1 MRRRDFIGLV
11 GTAAA
16 WPLGTAAQQ
25 PKLARIGFV
34 SWQSQAAEDQ
44 MKYLREGLAQY
55 GYAEGRNLNLDARFT
70 NGNRERTQAVIRELV
85 DRPVDVL
92 IARVTPVAQLAK
104 EATTTIPVVMI
115 VADPL
120 ATGLVPSLSRPDA
133 NLTGLSLASPDLAG
147 KRLELI
153 RDIKPDIRTIAFLG
167 LNEAQTPTFVR
178 ETTAAANKLGLQ
190 LQVRV
195 LDGPEQVDAA
205 LFETMK
211 RDGVEAV
218 IAQPLFSGQQ
228 DRIVGLAM
236 TQQLPVVSDF
246 ADFAR
251 AGGLFSLGVEEVDIL
266 RRVAYFVDRI
276 LKGAKPAELP
286 IEQPTAFRLTLNMR
300 TAKAIGWS
308 ISPVLLSRADEVIE

>member
-1 MRRRDFIGLV
+1 MRRREFLVLV
-11 GTAAA
+11 GSAA
-16 WPLGTAAQQ
+16 WLPPAVHAQQ
-25 PKLARIGFV
+25 PKIARIGFV
-34 SWQSQAAEDQ
+34 TWQSQAAETQ
-44 MKYLREGLAQY
+44 VKYLREGLAQF
-55 GYAEGRNLNLDARFT
+55 GYVEGRNLSLETYFT
-70 NGNRERTQAVIRELV
+70 DGNRERTEAILRELV
-85 DRPVDVL
+85 DKPVDVL

-104 EATTTIPVVMI
+104 QATTTIPVVMI

-178 ETTAAANKLGLQ
+178 ETTAAAGKLGLQ
-190 LQVRV
+190 LLVRTV
-195 LDGPEQVDAA
+195 DRPEQVDVA
-205 LFETMK
+205 LFEVMK

-228 DRIVGLAM
+228 DQLVGFAM
-236 TQQLPVVSDF
+236 KQRLPVVSDF

-251 AGGLFSLGVEEVDIL
+251 AGGLFSLGVEEADIL
-266 RRVAYFVDRI
+266 RRAAYFVDRI
-276 LKGAKPAELP
+276 LKGVKPAELP
-286 IEQPTAFRLTLNMR
+286 IEQPTAFRLTLNLR

-308 ISPVLLSRADEVIE
+308 ITPILLSRADEVIE

>member
-1 MRRRDFIGLV
+1 
-11 GTAAA
+11 
-16 WPLGTAAQQ
+16 
-25 PKLARIGFV
+25 
-34 SWQSQAAEDQ
+34 
-44 MKYLREGLAQY
+44 
-55 GYAEGRNLNLDARFT
+55 
-70 NGNRERTQAVIRELV
+70 
-85 DRPVDVL
+85 
-92 IARVTPVAQLAK
+92 
-104 EATTTIPVVMI
+104 
-115 VADPL
+115 
-120 ATGLVPSLSRPDA
+120 
-133 NLTGLSLASPDLAG
+133 
-147 KRLELI
+147 
-153 RDIKPDIRTIAFLG
+153 
-167 LNEAQTPTFVR
+167 
-178 ETTAAANKLGLQ
+178 
-190 LQVRV
+190 
-195 LDGPEQVDAA
+195 
-205 LFETMK
+205 MK

>member
-1 MRRRDFIGLV
+1 
-11 GTAAA
+11 
-16 WPLGTAAQQ
+16 
-25 PKLARIGFV
+25 
-34 SWQSQAAEDQ
+34 
-44 MKYLREGLAQY
+44 
-55 GYAEGRNLNLDARFT
+55 
-70 NGNRERTQAVIRELV
+70 
-85 DRPVDVL
+85 
-92 IARVTPVAQLAK
+92 VAQLAK

-178 ETTAAANKLGLQ
+178 ETTAAASKLGLQ

-205 LFETMK
+205 LFEAMK

-236 TQQLPVVSDF
+236 KQQLPVVSDF